1 MPPVKWGI
9 IGLGHIGRRHAEL
22 LLAGRVPGACLHAVA
37 TTHPDWIR
45 ATSPNISAY
54 GQSRD
59 LLCDPSVEGILI
71 CTPHRHHVP
80 LAIES
85 LQAGK
90 HVLIEKPLAADWR
103 EAEALCRARNRAG
116 RLAGVM
122 FMMREHPAYRYI
134 HEILTTKK
142 LGRIHRVLWTM
153 TAWYRDQ
160 TYFDTS
166 VWRGTWEGEGGGV
179 LLNQCA
185 HQLDLL
191 TWYFGMPSRLTAS
204 CAFGKYHRIEVED
217 EASLLMDYANG
228 ISAVFI
234 ASSGE
239 PRGRNRLEIVGEDQT
254 LVLDNDV
261 LYLDGI
267 ATKPESVQENADPNE
282 LHARVIAAFSA
293 SVRNGR
299 PSAVSV
305 EEASLSLQLANAA
318 IESAQTGRRVEFPLK
333 R

>member
-1 MPPVKWGI
+1 MPVKWGI

-22 LLAGRVPGACLHAVA
+22 LLADRVPGACLHAVA
-37 TTHPDWIR
+37 TTHPDWIQKT
-45 ATSPNISAY
+45 APSITAY
-54 GQSRD
+54 RQYRD
-59 LLCDPSVEGILI
+59 LLRDPAVECILI

-80 LAIES
+80 WAKES

-103 EAEALCRARNRAG
+103 ETEELCRTRDNAG

-122 FMMREHPAYRYI
+122 FMLREHPAYRCI
-134 HEILTTKK
+134 REILTTSR

-160 TYFDTS
+160 DYFDNS
-166 VWRGTWEGEGGGV
+166 VWRGTWDGEGGGV

-228 ISAVFI
+228 VSVVFI

-239 PRGRNRLEIVGEDQT
+239 PRGQNRLEIIGEDQT
-254 LVLDNDV
+254 LILNNDV
-261 LYLDGI
+261 LYLNGD
-267 ATKPESVQENADPNE
+267 AVLPESVQENPDPNE
-282 LHARVIAAFSA
+282 LHARVIGAFSA

-299 PSAVSV
+299 PPAVSV
-305 EEASLSLQLANAA
+305 EEAALSLQLANAA
-318 IESAQTGRRVEFPLK
+318 IESAQTGRRMEFPLK
-333 R
+333 S